1 MKPRIFELLLALCSF
16 FFSSQVTGQATCV
29 AVIDG
34 TRTEICAGTGPVT
47 FVNAIAS
54 GENIEWISLGDG
66 IFDNP
71 FAVNPVYTPGNNDRT
86 NGYAYILLD
95 VYKDDTVD
103 FCSQLP
109 WVRLNIGSMAATAT
123 PSSQNICTGAAVSNI
138 VLSSGLT
145 GATYRWTRDNTSSV
159 TGIASSGTGN
169 ISGTLTNNTGLPV
182 TVTFTITASNGSC
195 TGTPVTATVTVSP
208 RPNAVASITSQSIC
222 SGSNITPIAIS
233 GNITGTVFNW
243 TRNSTSSV
251 DGIPSSGSGN
261 ITGIMTKRKGST
273 TTVTFTITPTLNGC
287 SGSSVTSTVAVSSS
301 AVAVFGTPAAQTICT
316 GSAIAT
322 IVPSGGS
329 SSTTYT
335 WTRNNTTTVT
345 GIAANGS
352 GSINGTLT
360 NTAASPSYV
369 TFTITRSGSS
379 CTNRAS
385 VLVNP
390 RPVAAVSPSAQSICS
405 GAAITPVTISSNVAG
420 TVFNWTRNNTA
431 TITGMAASG
440 SGNITGSLVNTG
452 SSPVTVTFT
461 ITPVFNGCN
470 GSPVTTSVQVT
481 PAFAATVSPLSQVLC
496 TGTAMT
502 PVTGN
507 SSGVTYNWTRDNGV
521 AVTGIPSSGSGNI
534 SGTLTNT
541 GNTPALV
548 TFSIIPSLN
557 GCTGMPVTA
566 TALVNPLPTAVI
578 TGSQA
583 VCAGGPS
590 PTLTVALTGTAPWNF
605 TYTNGVTAVTL
616 NSNSST
622 SVFTVPATVN
632 TYTLINASDAH
643 CTAQQSG
650 ISGTAVVSQAVY
662 AITASAGANG
672 SISSPGV
679 TNVNCGA
686 SQSYTIT
693 ANAGYTIQSV
703 MVNGVPVGAVSSY
716 TFSNVTAPQ
725 SISATFV
732 TLSSCALTASAT
744 APAMTCNAT
753 TTNLTVTTTGAVGTI
768 EFSLNGGAYQT
779 SNVFAVTA
787 AGSPY
792 VVTVRDAGTGCLTNT
807 NTITVSPAPTVPAT
821 PTGVSGP
828 AYGLCGGGNFT
839 YTVQP
844 VAGATSYVWSAPA
857 GFSILSGQGTTQIVM
872 AVPAGFTGSPGLW
885 VVSKNACGSTTGF
898 RLALNSVQM
907 IPVADIAGPS
917 TVTASL
923 AGVQYSAPN
932 EAGST
937 YNWQVPSGA
946 TITSGQGSNSIMVTF
961 GSSSGNVSVAVT
973 NACGTGPRTS
983 KPVSIALARPLPV
996 QTQQLTVKNTLKNAL
1011 SISPNPANSNAA
1023 IIFNYPLPG
1032 IKYSISISNATG
1044 ITVYSYVNVTAAG
1057 QNRLLLDLS
1066 SWRNGLYLVRLIT
1079 ESDVQTGRLI
1089 KGQ

>member
-1 MKPRIFELLLALCSF
+1 MKSRILKLLLPVLSL
-16 FFSSQVTGQATCV
+16 FFSMQSSGQATCI

-34 TRTEICAGTGPVT
+34 TRNEICAGTGPVT

-71 FAVNPVYTPGNNDRT
+71 FSVNPVYTPGNNDRT

-123 PSSQNICTGAAVSNI
+123 PSSQNICTGAAISNI

-145 GATYRWTRDNTSSV
+145 GATYRWTRDNTNSV

-169 ISGTLTNNTGLPV
+169 ISGTLTNNSGSPV
-182 TVTFTITASNGSC
+182 TVTFTFTASNGTC

-208 RPNAVASITSQSIC
+208 RPNVVASVTSQSVC
-222 SGSNITPIAIS
+222 SGSNITPIALS
-233 GNITGTVFNW
+233 GNFPGTAFNW

-251 DGIPSSGSGN
+251 NGISSSGSGN
-261 ITGIMTKRKGST
+261 ITGIMTKRNGST

-287 SGSSVTSTVAVSSS
+287 SGSSVNSTVAVSSS
-301 AVAVFGTPAAQTICT
+301 SVGVFGTPASQTICT

-322 IVPSGGS
+322 IVPSGGGG
-329 SSTTYT
+329 STTYT
-335 WTRNNTTTVT
+335 WTRNNTATVT

-352 GSINGTLT
+352 GSINGTLN
-360 NTAASPSYV
+360 NTTASPSYV

-405 GAAITPVTISSNVAG
+405 GAALAPVTISSNVAG
-420 TVFNWTRNNTA
+420 TVFNWTRNSTA
-431 TITGMAASG
+431 TVTGMAASG

-452 SSPVTVTFT
+452 TSPVTVTFT
-461 ITPVFNGCN
+461 ITPVINGCN
-470 GSPVTTSVQVT
+470 GSPVTASVQVT
-481 PAFAATVSPLSQVLC
+481 PAFAASVSPLSQVLC
-496 TGTAMT
+496 TGSAMT

-507 SSGVTYNWTRDNGV
+507 SSGVTFNWTRDNGV
-521 AVTGIPSSGSGNI
+521 SVTGIPASGTGNI

-541 GNTPALV
+541 GNAPALV
-548 TFSIIPSLN
+548 TFSIIPSIN
-557 GCTGMPVTA
+557 GCTGLPITA
-566 TALVNPLPTAVI
+566 TALVNPRPTAVI

-583 VCAGGPS
+583 VCAGAAA

-605 TYTNGVTAVTL
+605 TYTNGTTAVNV
-616 NSNSST
+616 NSNNST
-622 SVFTVPATVN
+622 HLLTVPATIN
-632 TYTLINASDAH
+632 TYTLVNVGDAS
-643 CTAQQSG
+643 CTSQPSG
-650 ISGTAVVSQAVY
+650 VSGTAVISQAVY

-672 SISSPGV
+672 SISPPGV

-703 MVNGVPVGAVSSY
+703 IVNGVAVGAVSSY
-716 TFSNVTAPQ
+716 TFNNVTAPQ

-753 TTNLTVTTTGAVGTI
+753 ATNLTVTTAGAIGAI
-768 EFSLNGGAYQT
+768 EFSLNGGTYQT

-792 VVTVRDAGTGCLTNT
+792 VVTVRDASTGCLTNT
-807 NTITVSPAPTVPAT
+807 NTVTVSPAPTVPAT

-828 AYGLCGGGNFT
+828 AYGLCSGGNFT

-857 GFSILSGQGTTQIVM
+857 GFSIVSGQSTTQVVM

-898 RLALNSVQM
+898 RLALNSVQL

-917 TVTASL
+917 TVTAL
-923 AGVQYSAPN
+923 QAGVQYSAPN

-937 YNWQVPSGA
+937 YNWQVPLGA
-946 TITSGQGSNSIMVTF
+946 TITSGQGSSSITVTF

-983 KPVSIALARPLPV
+983 KPVSIALARPV
-996 QTQQLTVKNTLKNAL
+996 SAKTVEVTVNNTLKNTF

-1032 IKYSISISNATG
+1032 VKYSISISNATG
-1044 ITVYSYVNVTAAG
+1044 ITVYSSVNVTVAG

-1066 SWRNGLYLVRLIT
+1066 SWRNGLYLVRLLT
-1079 ESDVQTGRLI
+1079 DKDMQTVRLI
-1089 KGQ
+1089 KGR